1 MSQELQLSGEI
12 VSYKKKGFAAD
23 AAAKNDN
30 NDQDNDAKVSS
41 NFIEMVSRTIVIKK
55 RYCKNFF
62 ALTKQSKFGALYQFA
77 SLKIVYREIVL
88 RVMICLI
95 GSKYHRSGHKIV
107 LGLVLL

>member
-41 NFIEMVSRTIVIKK
+41 NFIEMVRRTIVNKK

-77 SLKIVYREIVL
+77 SLKIVSRGKVL
-88 RVMICLI
+88 RVLRAFV
-95 GSKYHRSGHKIV
+95 SKAHSTIDQVTK
-107 LGLVLL
+107 

>member
-12 VSYKKKGFAAD
+12 VSYKKKAFAA
-23 AAAKNDN
+23 AGAAKNDD

-77 SLKIVYREIVL
+77 SLKIVSRGKVL
-88 RVMICLI
+88 RVLRAFV
-95 GSKYHRSGHKIV
+95 SKAHSTIDQVTK
-107 LGLVLL
+107 